1 MKENTQEKEPKNSI
15 HNKHQPLIINKEFT
29 QKEKNQNRAA
39 HYFQRK
45 IKTCFLLKK
54 MLIHNID
61 KLLKN

>member
-1 MKENTQEKEPKNSI
+1 MKENTQEKEPKNLI

-29 QKEKNQNRAA
+29 QKGKNQNRA

-45 IKTCFLLKK
+45 IKISFLLKK

-61 KLLKN
+61 KLLRN